1 MKQKLKLTSFTAA
14 ALFGV
19 MVLTNVQAANEKM
32 PEPSKVESVSTSSEV
47 TAKVKAI
54 DYKTRKVTLETA
66 EGENFNIVAGD
77 EVKNFNQ
84 MKKGDIVTAKYKEA
98 IVYHINKGVKASPP
112 VTTETAWRARPGS
125 RPEGGVAKEVT
136 VSVVV
141 SAIDP
146 KTPSV
151 TFKGASG
158 EEETFKVKYPEK
170 LNGVNVGDQVDITY
184 SEALAL
190 KVEKAP
196 TKQ

>member
-1 MKQKLKLTSFTAA
+1 MKQKLTSFSVA
-14 ALFGV
+14 ALFGL
-19 MVLTNVQAANEKM
+19 MTLSNVQAANSKM
-32 PEPSKVESVSTSSEV
+32 PEPNMGESVSASTEV

-54 DYKTRKVTLETA
+54 DYKTRKVTLESA
-66 EGENFNIVAGD
+66 DGESFTIVAGD
-77 EVKNFNQ
+77 EIKNLNQ
-84 MKKGDIVTAKYKEA
+84 VKKGDNITAKYKEA
-98 IVYHINKGVKASPP
+98 IVYHINKGGKASPP
-112 VTTETAWRARPGS
+112 TTTESTWRARPGS

-141 SAIDP
+141 SAIDR

-158 EEETFKVKYPEK
+158 EEETFKVRHPEK

-190 KVEKAP
+190 KVEKAS